1 MPLSRRDLVL
11 LGTEQWVTA
20 GFIEPGDMMMGR
32 VVHATETEVPFVKIT
47 LDDGSHVHAH
57 VYDEID
63 VDSRAQRW
71 CRLEPTFGEDG
82 ERSGWRLVLLM
93 DGDWQDWSFQPDG
106 HNQRLTL
113 ELRDKDV
120 IELGNAAAAT
130 CMAILMQETES

>member
-1 MPLSRRDLVL
+1 MPLSRRDLRVI
-11 LGTEQWVTA
+11 GMDQFMTA
-20 GFIEPGDMMMGR
+20 AFIEPGDMMMGR

-47 LDDGSHVHAH
+47 FDDGSHVHAH

-93 DGDWQDWSFQPDG
+93 DGASGSPRVDAARWAG
-106 HNQRLTL
+106 QRGTTT
-113 ELRDKDV
+113 RRRQM
-120 IELGNAAAAT
+120 IGRRPAT
-130 CMAILMQETES
+130 SRPPGMLP